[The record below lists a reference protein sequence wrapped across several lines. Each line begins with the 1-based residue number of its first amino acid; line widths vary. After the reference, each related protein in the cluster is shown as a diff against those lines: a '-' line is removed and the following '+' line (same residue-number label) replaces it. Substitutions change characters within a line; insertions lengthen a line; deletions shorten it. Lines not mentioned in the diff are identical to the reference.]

1 MSNFTKDSSVMSDIF
16 TSPAVKVSPGVNGGV
31 KRSVFAHFAAAD
43 LLATTVGQ
51 THSIC
56 RLPSTARITDLRAE
70 NANMGNGAFDFDL
83 YAVDGTQITSAGALL
98 ADFPLTA
105 HSLEARVDLGLT
117 PANAAKDLATL
128 FATEIGT
135 AGKTGDAEFDLVAT
149 VVTVSTGASVVT
161 GFEVEY
167 VAP

>member
-1 MSNFTKDSSVMSDIF
+1 MAFSKDSSIMSDIL
-16 TSPAVKVSPGVNGGV
+16 TSPAVKVSPVVNGGT
-31 KRSVFAHFAAAD
+31 KRVAYGHFAAAD

-56 RLPSTARITDLRAE
+56 RLPGNARVTDLRAE
-70 NANMGNGAFDFDL
+70 NASMGNGAFDFDL
-83 YAVDGTQITSAGALL
+83 YAVDGTQITSAGAFL

-105 HSLEARVDLGLT
+105 HSFEGRVDLGLT

-135 AGKTGDAEFDLVAT
+135 AGKTGDVEFDLVAT
-149 VVTVSTGASVVT
+149 VVTVSTGASVVA
-161 GFEVEY
+161 GFQVEY
-167 VAP
+167 VTP